1 MGDTP
6 NYVYLLNALNKLNA
20 DVEYTTGD
28 TYESIVWKENAVN
41 IPTKEI
47 VDSKVLELKN
57 TKPFIFL
64 RNERKKKL
72 TESDY
77 LAMPDY
83 PHINDTLK
91 QEWLLYRQA
100 LRDLPSTVTPQLDEN
115 GDLTNVTW
123 PTPPS

>member
-64 RNERKKKL
+64 RNERNKKL
-72 TESDY
+72 TETDY
-77 LAMPDY
+77 LAMSDY

-100 LRDLPSTVTPQLDEN
+100 LRDLPSNVTPQLDEN
-115 GDLTNVTW
+115 GELINVTW